1 MKKIIIIILVCLWIL
16 LGLTILHAQE
26 MRAKSNNVYLKLNQP
41 RSRTSVPVISWVSPR
56 QEYTHSTEIQIK
68 VEAEIR
74 SDVPLQEVRL
84 LIGDYTSGSLM
95 GSKNLEIP
103 FNTTKYNLSN
113 TIILPEASNY
123 IEIIAE
129 NTNGAKASTSRM
141 VLVGDEANA
150 DAVAID
156 RKDYALLF
164 ATDQYDSWSDL
175 VNPIHDANIIASEL
189 AERFNFEIQV
199 IKNADQ
205 EEIIEKIKE
214 YSSLK
219 FKPQDQ
225 LFIFFAGHGHFD
237 EVLGEGYLVARN
249 SIEHDKSN
257 TTYISHSNLRT
268 YINNIPCDHILLAMD
283 VCFGGTFDPKIAR
296 QRGETL
302 AEKFPMSQFLVRK
315 LSKKTRLYIT
325 AGGKEYV
332 SDGIVGKHSPFA
344 SHFIEALKSN
354 GGEDRILTISE
365 LATFLEKVEQNEP
378 RLGDFGDNEKGSDF
392 VFVIK

>member
-257 TTYISHSNLRT
+257 SIYISHSNLRT

>member
-1 MKKIIIIILVCLWIL
+1 MKKIIVIILVCLWIF
-16 LGLTILHAQE
+16 LGITFLFGQE
-26 MRAKSNNVYLKLNQP
+26 MHAKSNDIYLKLNQP
-41 RSRTSVPVISWVSPR
+41 RSRTSVPVITWLSPSLD
-56 QEYTHSTEIQIK
+56 YTHSTEMQITI
-68 VEAEIR
+68 EAELQ
-74 SDVPLQEVRL
+74 SDVPLQDVQL
-84 LIGDYTSGSLM
+84 IIGDNTSGALR
-95 GSKNLEIP
+95 GSKKLEIP
-103 FNTTKYNLSN
+103 FNTLTYKLSK
-113 TIILPEASNY
+113 TISLPETSNFV
-123 IEIIAE
+123 EIVAE
-129 NTNGAKASTSRM
+129 NRNGAKTSSTRF
-141 VLVGDEANA
+141 VLVGDEAI

-164 ATDQYDSWSDL
+164 ATDQYDSWTDL
-175 VNPIHDANIIASEL
+175 VNPIYDANIIAAEL
-189 AERFNFEIQV
+189 AERFNFKIQV
-199 IKNADQ
+199 VKNADQ
-205 EEIIEKIKE
+205 EEIIEKIRE
-214 YSSLK
+214 YSLLK

-237 EVLGEGYLVARN
+237 EVLGEGYVVAKN
-249 SIEHDKSN
+249 SVDNDKSN

-268 YINNIPCDHILLAMD
+268 YINNIPCSHILLAMD

-296 QRGETL
+296 KRGEINS
-302 AEKFPMSQFLVRK
+302 EHFPNSQFLARK

-344 SHFIEALKSN
+344 TRFIEALNSN

-365 LATFLEKVEQNEP
+365 LTSFLEKIEQNEP